1 MQLRDRTV
9 DDFGDL
15 RVGEARV
22 QKSLHNDRFPEGS
35 QKPHCDVLG
44 AIQGRAVSSYEAQEA
59 TTGDCLSVYRVS
71 TLDRARAGSWKFKV
85 NHISGTAPFPA
96 HGDPVCSDI
105 TLVFV
110 RRHHIIEGFSVLLSG
125 KTSGGHRE
133 GGSPGLVRTIEPS
146 LLTTRTQPACETPN
160 EAPPRHP

>member
-1 MQLRDRTV
+1 MELRDRTV
-9 DDFGDL
+9 DDFGDH
-15 RVGEARV
+15 RVGAARV
-22 QKSLHNDRFPEGS
+22 QKSQQNDRVPEGS

-110 RRHHIIEGFSVLLSG
+110 SRNHIIEGFSVLVTG
-125 KTSGGHRE
+125 KTRSGNRE
-133 GGSPGLVRTIEPS
+133 GGSAGLVRTIEPC
-146 LLTTRTQPACETPN
+146 LVTTRTVPACETPN
-160 EAPPRHP
+160 HALS

>member
-71 TLDRARAGSWKFKV
+71 TLHRARAGSWKFKV
-85 NHISGTAPFPA
+85 NHLPHTPPFPP
-96 HGDPVCSDI
+96 HPHPSSPDI
-105 TLVFV
+105 
-110 RRHHIIEGFSVLLSG
+110 
-125 KTSGGHRE
+125 
-133 GGSPGLVRTIEPS
+133 
-146 LLTTRTQPACETPN
+146 
-160 EAPPRHP
+160 